1 VVPLVV
7 VALAL
12 AWQVYSAF
20 QIGQALTRERQALAV
35 MTSKTIAAARVASM
49 TPQDRRRHAQI
60 EAVALQWTNIPA
72 GVSLKAAGTLG
83 GAMLGK
89 AAPVDAKTGSVG
101 TTRKATPLTG
111 IGFQLSGPNAKAYA
125 VIVEAL
131 FLGAKVMRKTGRTVS
146 LFGPTKTEPLI
157 GLRVSIEAVTS
168 PMSPKAADA
177 VTDKTNE
184 AASARP
190 ESRVKIFRRTSVP
203 TKD

>member
-1 VVPLVV
+1 VRLVV
-7 VALAL
+7 GARGKERLV
-12 AWQVYSAF
+12 
-20 QIGQALTRERQALAV
+20 GGDNRQAAPV
-35 MTSKTIAAARVASM
+35 SEIERAGFQEGIR
-49 TPQDRRRHAQI
+49 I
-60 EAVALQWTNIPA
+60 EAVALQWVNIPA
-72 GVSLKAAGTLG
+72 GVSLRAAGTLG

-89 AAPVDAKTGSVG
+89 AAPVDAKTGAVG

-168 PMSPKAADA
+168 PMFPKAADA
-177 VTDKTNE
+177 ATDKTNE

-190 ESRVKIFRRTSVP
+190 ESRVKIFRRSSAP